1 MIEIDGPKTQYFLI
15 GSNSVP
21 QNRVIYRT
29 LAVRGRNPN
38 LLVKHLEN
46 KLSVIRN
53 SGAEVLYWRTRPS
66 LTEERDEHGEVTGL
80 YSVYCRLE
88 TLPKQTDEVWDDLKY
103 HPEGAEV
110 EFLDDQ

>member
-1 MIEIDGPKTQYFLI
+1 MIEINGPKTSYFLI
-15 GSNSVP
+15 GSSSVP
-21 QNRVIYRT
+21 QHRVIYRT

-66 LTEERDEHGEVTGL
+66 LTEERDEHGEVTGF

-88 TLPKQTDEVWDDLKY
+88 TLPQQTDEVWDDLMWK
-103 HPEGAEV
+103 PEGSGYELLG
-110 EFLDDQ
+110 E